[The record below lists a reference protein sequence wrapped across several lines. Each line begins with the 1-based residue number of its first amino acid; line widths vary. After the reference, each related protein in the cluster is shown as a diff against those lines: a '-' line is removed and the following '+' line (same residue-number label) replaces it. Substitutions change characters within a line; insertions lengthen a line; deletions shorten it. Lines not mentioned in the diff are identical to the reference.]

1 MPTSW
6 NIPQSRTTSFPWL
19 HEAYLLSFCNFWM
32 TRACLHREIF
42 HKAGRHPSR
51 DYTRPTSFLSVI
63 FEWPE
68 HAYIVKY
75 STKQDDIL
83 PVITRGLP
91 PFFLY
96 FLNDPSMPIS
106 WNIPQSRTTSFP
118 WLHEAYLL
126 SFCNFWMTRACL
138 HREIFHKA
146 GRHPSRD
153 YTRPTSFLSVNFEWP
168 EHAYIVK
175 YSTKAGRHPSR
186 DYTRPTSFLSVIFEW
201 PEHAYIVKYS
211 TKQDD
216 ILPVITRGLPPFF
229 L

>member
-1 MPTSW
+1 MTTNWREIRFWSTKYPKKSPAAGYKEGKHHKIVSKPVKFSW
-6 NIPQSRTTSFPWL
+6 NRARRARKKLERKYFRFLKTNKKALSTKQDDILPVITRGLPPFFICTFWL
-19 HEAYLLSFCNFWM
+19 

-63 FEWPE
+63 FDWPE

-96 FLNDPSMPIS
+96 FLTD
-106 WNIPQSRTTSFP
+106 
-118 WLHEAYLL
+118 
-126 SFCNFWMTRACL
+126 
-138 HREIFHKA
+138 
-146 GRHPSRD
+146 
-153 YTRPTSFLSVNFEWP
+153 
-168 EHAYIVK
+168 IV
-175 YSTKAGRHPSR
+175 
-186 DYTRPTSFLSVIFEW
+186 
-201 PEHAYIVKYS
+201 YIVKYS